1 MKLLSA
7 TGRIFSQVHRF
18 WRGET
23 SLEILGLKEFL
34 LGVAMISL
42 VRAALDM
49 AIYMRMFSV
58 TVLIAVFLL
67 WFFYILSLCLS
78 TGFLL
83 SWLVPKSDFKQ
94 ILTMSVSLYWLIPL
108 VPLFSL
114 TRWEKAWGLGIFAS
128 TPYFSWIPT
137 FMIQRTYLPLG
148 MLVVIPVIVVMANR
162 FLVQSTGAKWM
173 RTFLV
178 TLMAYGVIYVYYYQW
193 SQRALVTALF
203 DKGLSPWDALLASYI
218 AYSFLTQLIT
228 FLLSPVIAK
237 AYKEYPL
244 WVYLVW
250 TGVPLV
256 VFFLIP
262 HIGFFSLFL
271 AAGRRF

>member
-7 TGRIFSQVHRF
+7 TGRILSQVLRF

-137 FMIQRTYLPLG
+137 FMVQRTYLPLG
-148 MLVVIPVIVVMANR
+148 MLVVIPVIVFMASR
-162 FLVQSTGAKWM
+162 FMVQSTGDKWL

-203 DKGLSPWDALLASYI
+203 DKGLLPWDALLASYI
-218 AYSFLTQLIT
+218 AYSFFTQLIT

-244 WVYLVW
+244 WIYLVW
-250 TGVPLV
+250 TGVPLL
-256 VFFLIP
+256 VFFLTP
-262 HIGFFSLFL
+262 HVGFFSLFL
-271 AAGRRF
+271 DAGRRF

>member
-1 MKLLSA
+1 MKLPSG
-7 TGRIFSQVHRF
+7 TGRILSQVLRF

-23 SLEILGLKEFL
+23 SLGILGLKEFL

-49 AIYMRMFSV
+49 AIYMRMFSI

-94 ILTMSVSLYWLIPL
+94 VLTMSVSLYWLIPL

-137 FMIQRTYLPLG
+137 FMVERTYLPLG
-148 MLVVIPVIVVMANR
+148 MLVVIPVIVVMASR
-162 FLVQSTGAKWM
+162 FMVQSTGARWM

-178 TLMAYGVIYVYYYQW
+178 TLMAYGVIYIYYYQW

-203 DKGLSPWDALLASYI
+203 DKGLLPWDALLASYI

-256 VFFLIP
+256 AFFLIP